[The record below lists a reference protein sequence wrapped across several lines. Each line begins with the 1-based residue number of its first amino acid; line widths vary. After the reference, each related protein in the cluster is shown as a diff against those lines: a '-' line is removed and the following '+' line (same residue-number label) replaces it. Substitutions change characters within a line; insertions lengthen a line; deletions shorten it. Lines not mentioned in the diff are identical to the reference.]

1 MKKLLLITAFVSLTG
16 CTATVPVKMDFPQ
29 APESL
34 MVPAE
39 PLNQITKPN
48 PHLSDIIE
56 NDSNNAGKYYQ
67 LREKYRSWQDWYT
80 QQKKIFES
88 VK

>member
-1 MKKLLLITAFVSLTG
+1 MKKLLLICAFVALTG
-16 CTATVPVKMDFPQ
+16 CTATVPVKMDFPL
-29 APESL
+29 APDSL
-34 MVPAE
+34 MTPAE
-39 PLNQITKPN
+39 PLDQITKPN
-48 PHLSDIIE
+48 PKLSDIIE

-67 LREKYRSWQDWYT
+67 LREKYRAWQDWYT

>member
-1 MKKLLLITAFVSLTG
+1 MKKLSLIVCAIVLSG
-16 CTATVPVKMDFPQ
+16 CAATVPVKIDFPQ

-34 MVPAE
+34 MMPAE

-67 LREKYRSWQDWYT
+67 LREKYRAWQDWYT